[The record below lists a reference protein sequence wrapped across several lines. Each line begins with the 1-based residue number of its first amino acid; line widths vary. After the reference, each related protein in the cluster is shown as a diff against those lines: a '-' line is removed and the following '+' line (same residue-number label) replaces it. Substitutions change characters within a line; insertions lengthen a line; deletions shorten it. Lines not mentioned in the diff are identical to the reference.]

1 MKLKLM
7 PLVTGAVLLAAAAT
21 PFALKAAQAAPGQ
34 LVAQQT
40 TQPAAQPGT
49 QQQRMGR
56 QNSLNLTQ
64 EQKDQM
70 RQLHQD
76 TRQKI
81 EAVLSSDQLAQYK
94 AALESRRGGM
104 QNSTGDRNS
113 ASAQRNGNGRQNIF
127 SSLNLSPDQQTKIS
141 QIMRASKTRMD
152 SILTDTQRA
161 QLQQM
166 MRGRMTPTQ

>member
-1 MKLKLM
+1 MKLKLI
-7 PLVTGAVLLAAAAT
+7 PLVTGAVLLAAVAT
-21 PFALKAAQAAPGQ
+21 PFALEAVQAAPGK
-34 LVAQQT
+34 LVAQET

-81 EAVLSSDQLAQYK
+81 EAVLSSDQMAQYK

-104 QNSTGDRNS
+104 QNGRGEMNS
-113 ASAQRNGNGRQNIF
+113 SAQRNGSGRQNIF
-127 SSLNLSPDQQTKIS
+127 ASLNLSQDQQTKIRD
-141 QIMRASKTRMD
+141 IMQASKTRMN
-152 SILTDTQRA
+152 SILSDTQRA
-161 QLQQM
+161 QMQQM
-166 MRGRMTPTQ
+166 MRGRMTPAQ

>member
-1 MKLKLM
+1 MKLKLI
-7 PLVTGAVLLAAAAT
+7 PLVTGAVLLAAVAT
-21 PFALKAAQAAPGQ
+21 PFALKAVQAAPGK
-34 LVAQQT
+34 LVAQET
-40 TQPAAQPGT
+40 TQPAAQPGG

-81 EAVLSSDQLAQYK
+81 EAVLSSDQMTQYK

-104 QNSTGDRNS
+104 QNGRVEMNS
-113 ASAQRNGNGRQNIF
+113 SAQRNGSGRQNIF
-127 SSLNLSPDQQTKIS
+127 ASLNLSQDQQTKIRD
-141 QIMRASKTRMD
+141 IMQASKTRMN
-152 SILTDTQRA
+152 SILSDTQRA
-161 QLQQM
+161 QMQQM
-166 MRGRMTPTQ
+166 MRGRMTPAQ